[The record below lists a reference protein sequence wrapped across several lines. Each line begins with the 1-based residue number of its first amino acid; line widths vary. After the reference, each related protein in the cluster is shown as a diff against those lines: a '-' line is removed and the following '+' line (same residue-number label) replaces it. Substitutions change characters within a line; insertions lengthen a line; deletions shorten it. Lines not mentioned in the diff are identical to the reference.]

1 MIKFIKNTINK
12 IKDNICNI
20 AKGIW
25 KAVKNTVYVITHIPA
40 YIRAIP
46 GFIAFFEQLINCAVK
61 TFVEKGN
68 GMDIRKVKI
77 IDISYEIV
85 GGQDD

>member
-1 MIKFIKNTINK
+1 MLKFIKNTMNK
-12 IKDNICNI
+12 IKNGICDT

-25 KAVKNTVYVITHIPA
+25 KAVKNTVYVITHIPT
-40 YIRAIP
+40 YIRDLP

-61 TFVEKGN
+61 TFVEKGK

-77 IDISYEIV
+77 IDISYEIIN
-85 GGQDD
+85 